1 MSWGAEQ
8 GHDRVVSL
16 RALAHPVRL
25 QMLSLL
31 TGAPMSAAE
40 VARELGLTHANASY
54 HLRQLLAAGQLVE
67 AGEETIRGGRA
78 KRYRYDVDA
87 PGATA
92 PDAGER
98 ETFFRL
104 LADELLRR
112 SPSID
117 PASRQTS
124 TDAELWVDPDDWA
137 RALDQVNEALSH
149 AAPSGPAAA
158 DTGRGA
164 RQREPRDVRDG
175 QPGRRRAGA
184 VTARAVL
191 RHRSFVA
198 LLTGRSVSLAG
209 NGLANIAITFAV
221 LDLTGSATDLG
232 LVLAARSIPQVVLL
246 LFGGVIADR
255 LPRHLVL
262 VVSNLVCGLTQ
273 TLAATLLLTDH
284 ATVGALVAIEAVNGA
299 SSAFIFP
306 ASAGLLPQTVPAGEL
321 QPANAIFRMFSTAAM
336 VVGVSIGGILVAGV
350 GPGWGLAV
358 DALSF
363 VVAAAC
369 FATIRLAPAVRHAVR
384 QRPHRPARGLVGV
397 PVAHLAVGR
406 RARLQRHQR
415 GARGRAGS
423 RSARSSP
430 TRPSAGRAGDSC
442 SRPRPRACS
451 SPASCCC
458 GCGSAGRCSSGWSA
472 CSPGRRSCWCSPPS
486 RPCCCWSSPASW
498 PASRSSCSV
507 SAGTSR
513 CSSTCRR
520 TCSAGSTPTT
530 RSAPWSPSRSARSS
544 PVRWPRRS
552 GCARRWRCARWC

>member
-1 MSWGAEQ
+1 M
-8 GHDRVVSL
+8 
-16 RALAHPVRL
+16 
-25 QMLSLL
+25 
-31 TGAPMSAAE
+31 
-40 VARELGLTHANASY
+40 
-54 HLRQLLAAGQLVE
+54 
-67 AGEETIRGGRA
+67 
-78 KRYRYDVDA
+78 
-87 PGATA
+87 
-92 PDAGER
+92 
-98 ETFFRL
+98 
-104 LADELLRR
+104 
-112 SPSID
+112 
-117 PASRQTS
+117 
-124 TDAELWVDPDDWA
+124 
-137 RALDQVNEALSH
+137 
-149 AAPSGPAAA
+149 
-158 DTGRGA
+158 
-164 RQREPRDVRDG
+164 
-175 QPGRRRAGA
+175 
-184 VTARAVL
+184 TARAVL

-273 TLAATLLLTDH
+273 TVAATLLLTDH
-284 ATVGALVAIEAVNGA
+284 ASVGALVAIEAVNGA
-299 SSAFIFP
+299 SAAFIFP

-336 VVGVSIGGILVAGV
+336 VAGMSLGGVLVAGV

-369 FATIRLAPAVRHAVR
+369 FATIRLAPAVRLPSVNVLTDLREGWSAFRSRTWLWVVVLAFSVINAVHAAGWFTLGPVIAD
-384 QRPHRPARGLVGV
+384 QTFGRPGWGFV
-397 PVAHLAVGR
+397 LA
-406 RARLQRHQR
+406 AET
-415 GARGRAGS
+415 AGMFV
-423 RSARSSP
+423 
-430 TRPSAGRAGDSC
+430 C
-442 SRPRPRACS
+442 RPR
-451 SPASCCC
+451 CCC
-458 GCGSAGRCSSGWSA
+458 GCGSAGRCSSGCSG
-472 CSPGRRSCWCSPPS
+472 CSPGRPCCWCSPPS
-486 RPCCCWSSPASW
+486 PPCWSWSSPASW
-498 PASRSSCSV
+498 PASPSSCSA

-530 RSAPWSPSRSARSS
+530 RSGPWSPSRSARSS